1 MRRRSLL
8 LAILATPA
16 VAPAVAV
23 AQGTSPLRIEQ
34 PFARATAPTARA
46 GSAYMTIVNSAASAD
61 RLLRA
66 ESPVAARVEL
76 HTVIKE
82 GDVMRMREVT
92 GIDVPANGKATLA
105 PGGLHIMLMELK
117 APLKAGDTAA
127 ITLVFEK
134 AGRVE
139 VAVPIL
145 PLGAAPAG
153 EHKH

>member
-1 MRRRSLL
+1 MHRRFLL
-8 LAILATPA
+8 LTALAI
-16 VAPAVAV
+16 PAVAV

-46 GSAYMTIVNSAASAD
+46 GGAYMTIVNSGATAD

-66 ESPVAARVEL
+66 ESSVAARTEL

-82 GDVMRMREVT
+82 GDVMRMREVP
-92 GIDVPANGKATLA
+92 GIDVPANGKAMLA
-105 PGGLHIMLMELK
+105 PGGFHVMLMELK

-134 AGRVE
+134 AGRIE
-139 VAVPIL
+139 VAVPIV

>member
-8 LAILATPA
+8 LAALATPA
-16 VAPAVAV
+16 VAI

-34 PFARATAPTARA
+34 PFARATAPSARA
-46 GSAYMTIVNSAASAD
+46 GGAYMTIVNSAATAD

-66 ESPVAARVEL
+66 ESSVAARVEL

-82 GDVMRMREVT
+82 GDVMRMREVPA
-92 GIDVPANGKATLA
+92 IDVPANGKATLA
-105 PGGLHIMLMELK
+105 PGGFHVMLMELK

-134 AGRVE
+134 AGRID

-145 PLGAAPAG
+145 PLGSAPAG

>member
-1 MRRRSLL
+1 MRRRSFLPLATIALVVPNAL
-8 LAILATPA
+8 LA
-16 VAPAVAV
+16 
-23 AQGTSPLRIEQ
+23 QGSPLRIEQ

-46 GSAYMTIVNSAASAD
+46 GGAYMTIVNGGSAAD

-66 ESPVAARVEL
+66 ESTVAARVEL

-82 GDVMRMREVT
+82 GDVMRMREVP
-92 GIDVPANGKATLA
+92 GIDVPANGKAMLA
-105 PGGLHIMLMELK
+105 PGGFHIMLMELK

>member
-1 MRRRSLL
+1 MRRRLLL
-8 LAILATPA
+8 LAALALPGGA
-16 VAPAVAV
+16 L
-23 AQGTSPLRIEQ
+23 AQATSPLRIEQ

-46 GSAYMTIVNSAASAD
+46 GGAYMTIVNGGSTPD

-66 ESPVAARVEL
+66 ESAVAARVEL
-76 HTVIKE
+76 HTVIKD
-82 GDVMRMREVT
+82 GDVMRMREVP
-92 GIDVPANGKATLA
+92 GIDVPANGKAMLA
-105 PGGLHIMLMELK
+105 PGGFHIMLMELK

-127 ITLVFEK
+127 MTLVFEK

>member
-8 LAILATPA
+8 LAVLATPT
-16 VAPAVAV
+16 VAL

-46 GSAYMTIVNSAASAD
+46 GSAYMTIVNSAATAD

-66 ESPVAARVEL
+66 ESSVAARVEL

-82 GDVMRMREVT
+82 GDVMRMREVPA
-92 GIDVPANGKATLA
+92 IDVPANGKATLA
-105 PGGLHIMLMELK
+105 PGGFHVMLMELK

-134 AGRVE
+134 AGRIDI
-139 VAVPIL
+139 AVPIL

>member
-8 LAILATPA
+8 LAALATPA
-16 VAPAVAV
+16 VAM
-23 AQGTSPLRIEQ
+23 AQGTGPLRIEQ

-46 GSAYMTIVNSAASAD
+46 GGAYMTIVNSAATAD

-66 ESPVAARVEL
+66 ESSVAARVEL

-82 GDVMRMREVT
+82 GDVMRMREVPA
-92 GIDVPANGKATLA
+92 IDVPANGKATLA
-105 PGGLHIMLMELK
+105 PGGFHVMLMELK
-117 APLKAGDTAA
+117 APLRAGDTAA

-134 AGRVE
+134 AGRID

-145 PLGAAPAG
+145 PLGSAPAS

>member
-8 LAILATPA
+8 LAALATPA
-16 VAPAVAV
+16 VAI
-23 AQGTSPLRIEQ
+23 AQGTSRLRIEQ
-34 PFARATAPTARA
+34 PFARATAPSARA
-46 GSAYMTIVNSAASAD
+46 GGAYMTIVNSAATAD

-66 ESPVAARVEL
+66 ESSVAARVEL

-82 GDVMRMREVT
+82 GDVMRMREVPA
-92 GIDVPANGKATLA
+92 IDVPANGKATLA
-105 PGGLHIMLMELK
+105 PGGFHVMLMELK

-134 AGRVE
+134 AGRID

-145 PLGAAPAG
+145 PLGSAPAG

>member
-8 LAILATPA
+8 LVAALALPGA
-16 VAPAVAV
+16 AL
-23 AQGTSPLRIEQ
+23 AQGASPLRIEQ

-46 GSAYMTIVNSAASAD
+46 GGAYMTIVNNGATAD

-66 ESPVAARVEL
+66 ESSVAARVEL

-82 GDVMRMREVT
+82 GDVMRMREVP
-92 GIDVPANGKATLA
+92 GIDVPANGKAMLA
-105 PGGLHIMLMELK
+105 PGGFHVMLRELK
-117 APLKAGDTAA
+117 APLKAGDTAP

-134 AGRVE
+134 AGRIE

>member
-1 MRRRSLL
+1 MRRRFLL
-8 LAILATPA
+8 LAVLA
-16 VAPAVAV
+16 APAVAV
-23 AQGTSPLRIEQ
+23 AQGTSPLRVEQ

-46 GSAYMTIVNSAASAD
+46 GSAYMTIVNSAATAD

-66 ESPVAARVEL
+66 ESVVAGRVEL

-82 GDVMRMREVT
+82 GDVMRMREVPA
-92 GIDVPANGKATLA
+92 IDVPANGKATLA
-105 PGGLHIMLMELK
+105 PGGLHVMLMELK
-117 APLKAGDTAA
+117 APLKAGDTAS

-134 AGRVE
+134 AGRID

-145 PLGAAPAG
+145 PLGSAPAG

>member
-1 MRRRSLL
+1 MRRRRLL
-8 LAILATPA
+8 LAVLATPA
-16 VAPAVAV
+16 VAV
-23 AQGTSPLRIEQ
+23 AQSASALRIEQ

-46 GSAYMTIVNSAASAD
+46 GSAYMTIVNSAAIGD

-76 HTVIKE
+76 HTIIKE
-82 GDVMRMREVT
+82 GDVMRMREVPA
-92 GIDVPANGKATLA
+92 IDVPANGKATLA
-105 PGGLHIMLMELK
+105 PGGFHVMLMELK
-117 APLKAGDTAA
+117 APLKAGDTAP

-134 AGRVE
+134 AGRIV

-145 PLGAAPAG
+145 PLGSAPAG

>member
-16 VAPAVAV
+16 VAR
-23 AQGTSPLRIEQ
+23 AQGVSALRIEQ

-46 GSAYMTIVNSAASAD
+46 GGAYMTIVNGAATAD

-82 GDVMRMREVT
+82 GDVMRMREVPA
-92 GIDVPANGKATLA
+92 IDVPANGKATLA
-105 PGGLHIMLMELK
+105 PGGLHVMLMELK

-145 PLGAAPAG
+145 PLGSMPAG

>member
-8 LAILATPA
+8 L
-16 VAPAVAV
+16 VAALTLPGVAL
-23 AQGTSPLRIEQ
+23 AQGASSLRIEQ
-34 PFARATAPTARA
+34 PFARATAATARA
-46 GSAYMTIVNSAASAD
+46 GGAYMTIVNSGATAD

-66 ESPVAARVEL
+66 ESSVAARVEL

-82 GDVMRMREVT
+82 GDVMRMREVP
-92 GIDVPANGKATLA
+92 GIDVPANGKAMLA
-105 PGGLHIMLMELK
+105 PGGFHVMLMELK
-117 APLKAGDTAA
+117 APLKAGDTAP

-134 AGRVE
+134 AGRIV

-145 PLGAAPAG
+145 PLGAQPAG

>member
-1 MRRRSLL
+1 MRRRSFLPLAAFALTVPTAL
-8 LAILATPA
+8 LA
-16 VAPAVAV
+16 
-23 AQGTSPLRIEQ
+23 QGGPLRIEQ

-46 GSAYMTIVNSAASAD
+46 GGAYMTIVNSGSAAD
-61 RLLRA
+61 RLLRV
-66 ESPVAARVEL
+66 ESTVAARVEL

-82 GDVMRMREVT
+82 GDVMRMREVP
-92 GIDVPANGKATLA
+92 GIDVPANGKAMLA
-105 PGGLHIMLMELK
+105 PGGFHIMLMELK

-127 ITLVFEK
+127 MTLVFEK

>member
-8 LAILATPA
+8 LVATLALPG
-16 VAPAVAV
+16 VAL
-23 AQGTSPLRIEQ
+23 AQGASPLRIEQ

-46 GSAYMTIVNSAASAD
+46 GGAYMTIVNSGATAD
-61 RLLRA
+61 RLLRV
-66 ESPVAARVEL
+66 ESSVAARVEL

-82 GDVMRMREVT
+82 GDVMRMREVP
-92 GIDVPANGKATLA
+92 GIDVPANGKAMLA
-105 PGGLHIMLMELK
+105 PGGFHVMLMELK
-117 APLKAGDTAA
+117 APLKAGDTAPM
-127 ITLVFEK
+127 TLVFEK
-134 AGRVE
+134 AGRIE

>member
-8 LAILATPA
+8 FAVLATPA
-16 VAPAVAV
+16 VAL
-23 AQGTSPLRIEQ
+23 AQGASPLRIEQ

-46 GSAYMTIVNSAASAD
+46 GGAYMTIVNSGATAD
-61 RLLRA
+61 RLLRV
-66 ESPVAARVEL
+66 ESSAAARAEL

-82 GDVMRMREVT
+82 GDVMRMREVA

-105 PGGLHIMLMELK
+105 PGGFHVMLMELK

-127 ITLVFEK
+127 LTLVFEK

>member
-8 LAILATPA
+8 LAVLATPA
-16 VAPAVAV
+16 AAL

-46 GSAYMTIVNSAASAD
+46 GSAYMTIVNGAASAD

-82 GDVMRMREVT
+82 GDVMRMREVPA
-92 GIDVPANGKATLA
+92 IDVPANGKATLA
-105 PGGLHIMLMELK
+105 PGGLHIMLMELN

-145 PLGAAPAG
+145 PLGSAPAG

>member
-1 MRRRSLL
+1 MRRRFLL
-8 LAILATPA
+8 LAALATPSMA
-16 VAPAVAV
+16 L
-23 AQGTSPLRIEQ
+23 AQGISPLRIEQ

-46 GSAYMTIVNSAASAD
+46 GGAYMTIVNSGATAD

-66 ESPVAARVEL
+66 ESSVAARTEL

-82 GDVMRMREVT
+82 GDVMRMREVP

-105 PGGLHIMLMELK
+105 PGGFHLMLMELK
-117 APLKAGDTAA
+117 APLKAGDTTA

-134 AGRVE
+134 AGRIE
-139 VAVPIL
+139 VAVPIV

>member
-1 MRRRSLL
+1 MRRRPLL
-8 LAILATPA
+8 LALLALPGA
-16 VAPAVAV
+16 AL

-34 PFARATAPTARA
+34 PYARATAPTARA
-46 GSAYMTIVNSAASAD
+46 GGAYMTIVNSGAVAD

-66 ESPVAARVEL
+66 ESAAAARVEL
-76 HTVIKE
+76 HTVIRE
-82 GDVMRMREVT
+82 GDVMRMREVPA
-92 GIDVPANGKATLA
+92 IDVPANGKATLA
-105 PGGLHIMLMELK
+105 PGGFHVMLMELK

-145 PLGAAPAG
+145 PLGSAPAG

>member
-8 LAILATPA
+8 LVAALALPGAAI
-16 VAPAVAV
+16 
-23 AQGTSPLRIEQ
+23 AQGTGPLRIEQ

-46 GSAYMTIVNSAASAD
+46 GGAFMTIVNSGATAD

-66 ESPVAARVEL
+66 ESSVAQRVEL

-82 GDVMRMREVT
+82 GDVMRMREVPA
-92 GIDVPANGKATLA
+92 IDVPANGKATLA
-105 PGGLHIMLMELK
+105 PGGFHVMLMELK

-134 AGRVE
+134 AGRIE

-145 PLGAAPAG
+145 PLGAQPAG

>member
-8 LAILATPA
+8 LAVLAT
-16 VAPAVAV
+16 PAVAV

-46 GSAYMTIVNSAASAD
+46 GSAYMTIVNSAATAD

-66 ESPVAARVEL
+66 ESSVAARVEL
-76 HTVIKE
+76 HTVIKD
-82 GDVMRMREVT
+82 GDVMRMREVPA
-92 GIDVPANGKATLA
+92 IDVPANGKATLA
-105 PGGLHIMLMELK
+105 PGGFHVMLMELK

-134 AGRVE
+134 AGRID

-145 PLGAAPAG
+145 PLGSAPAG

>member
-16 VAPAVAV
+16 VAV
-23 AQGTSPLRIEQ
+23 AQGTSALRIEQ

-46 GSAYMTIVNSAASAD
+46 GSAYMTIVNGAATAD

-66 ESPVAARVEL
+66 ESSVAARVEL

-82 GDVMRMREVT
+82 GDVMRMREVPA
-92 GIDVPANGKATLA
+92 IDVPANGKATLA
-105 PGGLHIMLMELK
+105 PGGFHVMLMELK

-134 AGRVE
+134 AGRID
-139 VAVPIL
+139 VAVPVL
-145 PLGAAPAG
+145 PLGSAPAG

>member
-8 LAILATPA
+8 LAVLAT
-16 VAPAVAV
+16 PAVAV

-46 GSAYMTIVNSAASAD
+46 GSAYMTIVNSAATAD

-66 ESPVAARVEL
+66 ESSVAARVEL

-82 GDVMRMREVT
+82 GDVMRMREVPA
-92 GIDVPANGKATLA
+92 IDVPANGKATLA
-105 PGGLHIMLMELK
+105 PGGFHVMLMELK

-134 AGRVE
+134 AGRID

-145 PLGAAPAG
+145 PLGSAPAG

>member
-8 LAILATPA
+8 LAVLATPA
-16 VAPAVAV
+16 VAL

-46 GSAYMTIVNSAASAD
+46 GSAYMTIVNSAATAD

-66 ESPVAARVEL
+66 ESSVAARVEL

-82 GDVMRMREVT
+82 GDVMRMREVPA
-92 GIDVPANGKATLA
+92 IDVPANGKATLA
-105 PGGLHIMLMELK
+105 PGGFHVMLMELK

-134 AGRVE
+134 AGRIDI
-139 VAVPIL
+139 AVPIL

>member
-8 LAILATPA
+8 YVAALALPGVALAQSA
-16 VAPAVAV
+16 
-23 AQGTSPLRIEQ
+23 SPLRIEQ

-46 GSAYMTIVNSAASAD
+46 GGAFMTIVNTGATAD
-61 RLLRA
+61 RLLRV
-66 ESPVAARVEL
+66 ETSVAARAEL
-76 HTVIKE
+76 HTVIME
-82 GDVMRMREVT
+82 GDVMRMREVP

-105 PGGLHIMLMELK
+105 PGGFHVMLMELK
-117 APLKAGDTAA
+117 APLKAGDTAP

-145 PLGAAPAG
+145 PLGSEPG
-153 EHKH
+153 MQHKH